1 MPPSQ
6 LDPTADR
13 PLSAQLADILREE
26 ILDGTRRPGSKLPS
40 ESGFQEDYGLSRTPI
55 REALRI
61 LQAEGLVV
69 SRKAHGSFVR
79 EEKPIRRV
87 SAGRHAGGNRPV
99 FDESIESQGH
109 VPSRQML
116 QIGRVALPTE
126 IADLLKQPRHTEA
139 VIRQRLHLV
148 DDEPVSIST
157 SYYPLWLAEGTAL
170 ESPEAIPQGPDALI
184 ESMGHTFGKCTEI
197 FRARMPMHD
206 EVKRLR
212 LGPGVPVMR
221 VTRTDYATDGRP
233 LQVADDLY
241 AANRHEIAV
250 SFDAT
255 PAEVN

>member
-1 MPPSQ
+1 MAPSP
-6 LDPTADR
+6 LDPTSDR
-13 PLSAQLADILREE
+13 PLSAQLADLLREE

-61 LQAEGLVV
+61 LQAEGLVI
-69 SRKAHGSFVR
+69 SRKAHGSYVR

-87 SAGRHAGGNRPV
+87 SAGRRAGSHRPV
-99 FDESIESQGH
+99 FDESIEAQGH

-116 QIGRVALPTE
+116 QIGRVPLPTE
-126 IADLLKQPRHTEA
+126 VADLLEQPRHSEA

-170 ESPEAIPQGPDALI
+170 ESPEAIPEGPDSLI
-184 ESMGHTFGKCTEI
+184 ESLGHTFGKCTEV
-197 FRARMPMHD
+197 FRARMPRHD

-212 LGPGVPVMR
+212 LGPGIPVMR
-221 VTRTDYATDGRP
+221 VTRTDYAADGRP

-241 AANRHEIAV
+241 AANRHEVTVTFDDSPAGV
-250 SFDAT
+250 S
-255 PAEVN
+255 